1 MNCPICGNELRPG
14 KKDPSYGLCDNC
26 RKKFKLPEASSN
38 SDVTTASEPEEEPV
52 QSSDKPVKKSS
63 QGSDKPIKKSSS
75 GSDKPRKKSNSGSGK
90 PKKKSSSDSDKPK
103 KKNSQR
109 SDKPVKSKAKTQT
122 DYFPDE
128 MDTDTPKKGGCL
140 KFIIIGIIILLL
152 GAAGLFFGKDII
164 KEKFFK
170 IEISADAK
178 NDKKGSEGSASAD
191 NDKNHYSLGDTAE
204 IGDLQVTFKN
214 TSTSTGNETI
224 IPGDGKTFLICELE
238 ITNNSDEEISISS
251 QMDIEAYCDDYL
263 VSEDLSGLSLP
274 EAEGKNEFNGS
285 VTPGASLDGIL
296 IYQVPEN
303 FSTFE
308 LMIAPDFWSGEAV
321 KFFIQK

>member
-52 QSSDKPVKKSS
+52 QSSDKPVKKIR
-63 QGSDKPIKKSSS
+63 QH
-75 GSDKPRKKSNSGSGK
+75 
-90 PKKKSSSDSDKPK
+90 
-103 KKNSQR
+103 
-109 SDKPVKSKAKTQT
+109 SDKPVKKASSVKAQAKPQAKPQTKSKAKTQT

-128 MDTDTPKKGGCL
+128 TDTDTPKKGGCL

-170 IEISADAK
+170 AETSADAK
-178 NDKKGSEGSASAD
+178 NDKKDSEDSASAD
-191 NDKNHYSLGDTAE
+191 SDKNHYSLGDTAE
-204 IGDLQVTFKN
+204 IDDFQITFKN
-214 TSTSTGNETI
+214 TSTSAGNETI
-224 IPGDGKTFLICELE
+224 IPGDGKAFLICELQ
-238 ITNNSDEEISISS
+238 ITNNSNEEISISS
-251 QMDIEAYCDDYL
+251 LMDIEAYCDDYL

-285 VTPGASLDGIL
+285 VALGDSLEGIL

-308 LMIAPDFWSGEAV
+308 LMIAPDFWSGETV
-321 KFFIQK
+321 KFFIQR

>member
-52 QSSDKPVKKSS
+52 QSSDKPVKKIR
-63 QGSDKPIKKSSS
+63 QH
-75 GSDKPRKKSNSGSGK
+75 
-90 PKKKSSSDSDKPK
+90 
-103 KKNSQR
+103 
-109 SDKPVKSKAKTQT
+109 SDKPVKKASSVKAQAKPQAKPQTKSKAKTQT

-170 IEISADAK
+170 AETSADAK
-178 NDKKGSEGSASAD
+178 NDKKDSEDPASAD
-191 NDKNHYSLGDTAE
+191 SDKNHYSLGDTAE
-204 IGDLQVTFKN
+204 IDDFQITFKN
-214 TSTSTGNETI
+214 TSTSAGNETI
-224 IPGDGKTFLICELE
+224 IPGDGKAFLICELQ

-251 QMDIEAYCDDYL
+251 LMDIEAYCDDYL

-285 VTPGASLDGIL
+285 VAPGDSLEGIL

-308 LMIAPDFWSGEAV
+308 LMIAPDFWSGETV
-321 KFFIQK
+321 KFFIQR

>member
-52 QSSDKPVKKSS
+52 QSSDKPVKKIR
-63 QGSDKPIKKSSS
+63 QH
-75 GSDKPRKKSNSGSGK
+75 
-90 PKKKSSSDSDKPK
+90 
-103 KKNSQR
+103 
-109 SDKPVKSKAKTQT
+109 SDKPVKKASSVKAQAKPQAKPQTKSKAKTQT

-170 IEISADAK
+170 AETSADAK
-178 NDKKGSEGSASAD
+178 NDKKDSEDPASAD
-191 NDKNHYSLGDTAE
+191 SDKNHYSLGDTAE
-204 IGDLQVTFKN
+204 IDDFQITFKN
-214 TSTSTGNETI
+214 TSTSAGNETI
-224 IPGDGKTFLICELE
+224 IPGDGKAFLICELQ
-238 ITNNSDEEISISS
+238 ITNNSNKEISISS
-251 QMDIEAYCDDYL
+251 LMDIEAYCDDYL

-285 VTPGASLDGIL
+285 VAPGDSQEGIL

-308 LMIAPDFWSGEAV
+308 LMIAPDFWSGETV
-321 KFFIQK
+321 KFFIQR

>member
-26 RKKFKLPEASSN
+26 RKKFKLPEASSK

-52 QSSDKPVKKSS
+52 QSSDKPLKKSS
-63 QGSDKPIKKSSS
+63 QGSD
-75 GSDKPRKKSNSGSGK
+75 K

-103 KKNSQR
+103 KKKSQR

-128 MDTDTPKKGGCL
+128 MDMDTPKKGGCL

-224 IPGDGKTFLICELE
+224 IPGDG
-238 ITNNSDEEISISS
+238 TNGF
-251 QMDIEAYCDDYL
+251 
-263 VSEDLSGLSLP
+263 LSG
-274 EAEGKNEFNGS
+274 
-285 VTPGASLDGIL
+285 
-296 IYQVPEN
+296 
-303 FSTFE
+303 
-308 LMIAPDFWSGEAV
+308 
-321 KFFIQK
+321 

>member
-52 QSSDKPVKKSS
+52 QSSDKPVKKIR
-63 QGSDKPIKKSSS
+63 QH
-75 GSDKPRKKSNSGSGK
+75 
-90 PKKKSSSDSDKPK
+90 
-103 KKNSQR
+103 
-109 SDKPVKSKAKTQT
+109 SDKPVKKASSVKAQAKPQAKPQTKSKAKTQT

-170 IEISADAK
+170 AETSADAK
-178 NDKKGSEGSASAD
+178 NDKKDSEDSASAD
-191 NDKNHYSLGDTAE
+191 SDKNHYSLGDTAE
-204 IGDLQVTFKN
+204 IDDFQITFKN
-214 TSTSTGNETI
+214 TSTSSGNETI
-224 IPGDGKTFLICELE
+224 IPGDGKAFLICELQ
-238 ITNNSDEEISISS
+238 ITNNSNKEISISS
-251 QMDIEAYCDDYL
+251 LMDIEAYCDDYL

-285 VTPGASLDGIL
+285 VAPGDSQEGIL

-308 LMIAPDFWSGEAV
+308 LMIAPDFWSGETV
-321 KFFIQK
+321 KFFIQR

>member
-52 QSSDKPVKKSS
+52 QSSDKPVKKIR
-63 QGSDKPIKKSSS
+63 QH
-75 GSDKPRKKSNSGSGK
+75 
-90 PKKKSSSDSDKPK
+90 
-103 KKNSQR
+103 
-109 SDKPVKSKAKTQT
+109 SDKPVKKASSVKAQAKPQAKPQTKSKAKTQT

-164 KEKFFK
+164 KETFFK
-170 IEISADAK
+170 AETSADAK
-178 NDKKGSEGSASAD
+178 NDKKDSEDSASAD
-191 NDKNHYSLGDTAE
+191 SDKNHYSLGDTAE
-204 IGDLQVTFKN
+204 IDDFQITFKN
-214 TSTSTGNETI
+214 TSTSAGNETI
-224 IPGDGKTFLICELE
+224 IPGDGKAFLICELQ

-251 QMDIEAYCDDYL
+251 LMDIEAYCDDYL

-285 VTPGASLDGIL
+285 VAPGDSLEGIL

-308 LMIAPDFWSGEAV
+308 LMIAPDFWSGETI
-321 KFFIQK
+321 KFFIQR